1 LTVNCSQCG
10 AEIPVPADANLLQCP
25 FCDTALVVDGGD
37 TLFRVVI
44 PPTINASGAADH
56 LRRFMAGR
64 KTVAG
69 LDTKARIGDAEF
81 LYFPFWA
88 FRIITDTGERVV
100 LEPAAPSSLQG
111 IQGMTLPPGD
121 SREWTDDVA
130 ADTLVIQPEVPQD
143 TALEW
148 MVSRLGEVQV
158 RRTVLYH
165 LPIFRITYEY
175 EGRSYRAAVDGVSG
189 QVFPADFPAKAE
201 APFIGV
207 AALALAVFSIE
218 GLVVSN
224 LLLKAVLYGVS
235 AVPILLL
242 AWWISRKV

>member
-1 LTVNCSQCG
+1 MQVRCSQCG
-10 AEIPVPADANLLQCP
+10 ADIPVPADAALLQCP

-37 TLFRVVI
+37 TLFRVVT
-44 PPTINASGAADH
+44 PPTMNASGAVDH

-69 LDTKARIGDAEF
+69 LDTKARIGKAEL

-88 FRIITDTGERVV
+88 FRISTDTGERVV

-111 IQGMTLPPGD
+111 MHGVTLPPGD
-121 SREWTDDVA
+121 SRGWTDELG
-130 ADTLVIQPEVPQD
+130 ADTPVVQPEVPQN
-143 TALEW
+143 TARQW
-148 MVSRLGEVQV
+148 MVSRLGDVQI
-158 RRTVLYH
+158 RRSVLYH
-165 LPIFRITYEY
+165 LPLFRFSYEY
-175 EGRSYRAAVDGVSG
+175 GGRSYRAAVDGVSG

-201 APFIGV
+201 APFIAV
-207 AALALAVFSIE
+207 AALAVGIFSIE
-218 GLVVSN
+218 GLAISS
-224 LLLKAVLYGVS
+224 LLLKAVVYTVS

>member
-1 LTVNCSQCG
+1 MKVKCSQCG
-10 AEIPVPADANLLQCP
+10 ADIPVPADANLLQCP
-25 FCDTALVVDGGD
+25 FCETALVVDGGD
-37 TLFRVVI
+37 TLFRVVT
-44 PPTINASGAADH
+44 PPTIHASGAVDH

-69 LDTKARIGDAEF
+69 LDTKARIGNGEL

-88 FRIITDTGERVV
+88 FRISTETGERVV

-111 IQGMTLPPGD
+111 MHGVTLPPGD
-121 SREWTDDVA
+121 SREWTDEVA
-130 ADTLVIQPEVPQD
+130 ADTPVIQPEVPQN
-143 TALEW
+143 TARQW
-148 MVSRLGEVQV
+148 MESRLGEVQI

-165 LPIFRITYEY
+165 LPMFRFSYEY
-175 EGRSYRAAVDGVSG
+175 GGRSYRAAVDGVSG

-201 APFIGV
+201 APFIAV
-207 AALALAVFSIE
+207 AALAIGVFSIE
-218 GLVVSN
+218 GLVISN
-224 LLLKAVLYGVS
+224 LLLKAVLYTVS